1 MTHRDAH
8 VALVTE
14 LRAKLAAVALGGP
27 EKARERHVGRG
38 KLLPRDRVDGLLDP
52 GSPFLDVA
60 PLAADGMYDDDCPG
74 AGMIAGIGRVSGRE
88 CMIVANDA
96 TVKGG
101 TYYPITVKKHLR
113 AQEIAAQNRLPCL
126 YLVDSGG
133 AFLPRQDEVATIVLE
148 GHALVEERLVPAHE
162 GAVGR
167 RCDRHAEGQPA
178 AVDEHR
184 AGRVHLQLARHH
196 VPRLHPAR
204 LPIHVVGDH
213 PGDALGRELDRGDL
227 GVVRSTTP
235 REQEHREE
243 RREAGAHGAQASTAL
258 DDRWTRT
265 RVIRCPSTSATSRT
279 WSSTGTRSPTWAIR
293 ASPCST

>member
-52 GSPFLDVA
+52 GSPFLEVA

-88 CMIVANDA
+88 CMVVANDA

-126 YLVDSGG
+126 YLVDS
-133 AFLPRQDEVATIVLE
+133 
-148 GHALVEERLVPAHE
+148 
-162 GAVGR
+162 
-167 RCDRHAEGQPA
+167 C
-178 AVDEHR
+178 R
-184 AGRVHLQLARHH
+184 ARTRSFPTENTSAGS
-196 VPRLHPAR
+196 
-204 LPIHVVGDH
+204 
-213 PGDALGRELDRGDL
+213 
-227 GVVRSTTP
+227 STTRQP
-235 REQEHREE
+235 
-243 RREAGAHGAQASTAL
+243 
-258 DDRWTRT
+258 
-265 RVIRCPSTSATSRT
+265 
-279 WSSTGTRSPTWAIR
+279 
-293 ASPCST
+293 